1 MLERATRGEPVAI
14 TKHAVTKAYPISADQ
29 YHALR
34 QEPEQKLFWR
44 MYVAILRIY
53 TVISRVFAA
62 IAYTAQNGADGR
74 NPRKCSNRIPRA
86 PHCFVPTDA
95 PKFDRA

>member
-1 MLERATRGEPVAI
+1 MPSYAASKAKNEFGRLLERATRGEPVAI

-44 MYVAILRIY
+44 MYVAILRI
-53 TVISRVFAA
+53 IH
-62 IAYTAQNGADGR
+62 GD
-74 NPRKCSNRIPRA
+74 
-86 PHCFVPTDA
+86 
-95 PKFDRA
+95 

>member
-14 TKHAVTKAYPISADQ
+14 TKHAVTKAYLISADQ

-44 MYVAILRIY
+44 MYVAILRI
-53 TVISRVFAA
+53 IH
-62 IAYTAQNGADGR
+62 GD
-74 NPRKCSNRIPRA
+74 
-86 PHCFVPTDA
+86 
-95 PKFDRA
+95 